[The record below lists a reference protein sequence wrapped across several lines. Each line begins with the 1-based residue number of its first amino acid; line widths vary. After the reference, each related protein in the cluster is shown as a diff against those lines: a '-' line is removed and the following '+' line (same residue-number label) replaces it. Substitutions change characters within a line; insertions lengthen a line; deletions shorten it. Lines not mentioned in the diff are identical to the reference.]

1 MTGDFDLTTIV
12 LLGGAVATFAKMTVD
27 MAKMSGLTDTRWY
40 PPLAFVVA
48 WLIALGLLRL
58 RLGVVGLDQIII
70 AVLAGILAAA
80 GAVGI
85 TEMGRKADAVKEAR
99 KGE

>member
-1 MTGDFDLTTIV
+1 MGDFDLTTIV
-12 LLGGAVATFAKMTVD
+12 LLGGAVATFAKLAVD

-58 RLGVVGLDQIII
+58 RLGVVGLDQLII

-85 TEMGRKADAVKEAR
+85 TEMGRKADAVKDAR
-99 KGE
+99 KSE

>member
-1 MTGDFDLTTIV
+1 MGDFDLTTIV
-12 LLGGAVATFAKMTVD
+12 LLGGAVATFAKLAVD